1 MRQQQGSM
9 VSHHHRHHSWSGQ
22 CCQQQHECCRLDA
35 VHTLFHWKRHSSQQ
49 SLHCKPSW
57 AWLTRKEASFADCW
71 KYAKGHMFT
80 IGKKLQGGGV
90 WLQGVQDSV
99 IYGTTPKENPQSWLG
114 AKGFCYSE
122 DKYHG
127 RVLFTREQLI
137 LACWSEVYYVHHRN
151 IIMMTTKWVYNIEQ
165 FLVLI
170 LLLIWKF
177 NSIFLWFGCI
187 TKSHWHHSLDPQ
199 AFQLWHYSDATSS
212 S

>member
-1 MRQQQGSM
+1 MNAADWMLCILSSIGRGIQANNLSIT
-9 VSHHHRHHSWSGQ
+9 SHLGLDWWENMFHHNPPEHR
-22 CCQQQHECCRLDA
+22 A
-35 VHTLFHWKRHSSQQ
+35 
-49 SLHCKPSW
+49 
-57 AWLTRKEASFADCW
+57 ASFADCW

-127 RVLFTREQLI
+127 RVLFTREQLR
-137 LACWSEVYYVHHRN
+137 LVCWSEVYYVHHRN